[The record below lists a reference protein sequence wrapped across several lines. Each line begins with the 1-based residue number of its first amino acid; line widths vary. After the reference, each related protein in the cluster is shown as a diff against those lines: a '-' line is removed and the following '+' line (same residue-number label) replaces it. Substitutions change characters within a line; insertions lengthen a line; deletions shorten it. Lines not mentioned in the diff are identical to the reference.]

1 MRDGRD
7 EVVLHA
13 VELDEM
19 PVLLLDELACVVG
32 VPARVAL
39 ALQQLLSLLLELT
52 PLRDVADDAR
62 NPDHLTAVVAQ
73 RRERDLHVDKGAI
86 LPLPLHLVGVHA
98 ALLEHVVEVELEG
111 CRIARRNDAL
121 DALAQHFFSCVAEEV
136 LGTRVPG
143 GDGAVQPCRDH
154 GIAGR
159 LDDAGQREEALVSS
173 IDLPSELDGEE
184 DGSRGRY
191 QNRAD
196 HRDSLRCR
204 VRNEPGGGDG
214 GAGQG
219 ADGGQPRPAPQE
231 RRTKHPPV
239 GVGTALERASP
250 WKGYLRL
257 LDPRLSASPLCQTG
271 D

>member
-1 MRDGRD
+1 
-7 EVVLHA
+7 
-13 VELDEM
+13 M

-111 CRIARRNDAL
+111 CRVARRNDAL
-121 DALAQHFFSCVAEEV
+121 NALAEHFVSGVAEEV
-136 LGTRVPG
+136 LGARVPG
-143 GDGAVQPCRDH
+143 GHGAVQPCRDH
-154 GIAGR
+154 RVAGR
-159 LDDAGQREEALVSS
+159 LDDAGQRKHAVVPP
-173 IDLPSELDGEE
+173 IDLACEPEGEE
-184 DGSRGRY
+184 DHGRD
-191 QNRAD
+191 QGV
-196 HRDSLRCR
+196 HREELKQR
-204 VRNEPGGGDG
+204 VRDEPHGGERD
-214 GAGQG
+214 ARQG

-231 RRTKHPPV
+231 RRTKHPVV
-239 GVGTALERASP
+239 GVGTALERACP
-250 WKGYLRL
+250 WKGYLRV